1 MWWKGSEFKFQ
12 LVNWFSICQPIQLVG
27 LGVRKLL
34 IFNEALL
41 GKWLWPFVAERMLY
55 GRVIE
60 IKDVTSWGGW
70 CTESERG
77 PYSVSLCKFICHLA
91 KAGLN
96 LRILSVLRWDMI
108 LEIAFV

>member
-1 MWWKGSEFKFQ
+1 M
-12 LVNWFSICQPIQLVG
+12 
-27 LGVRKLL
+27 
-34 IFNEALL
+34 IFNETLL

-70 CTESERG
+70 CTESESG
-77 PYSVSLCKFICHLA
+77 PYSVSLWKFICHLA

-96 LRILSVLRWDMI
+96 LRILSVLRWDMV